1 MEEKEIDKILR
12 PNRVIYIMTLIAVI
26 VTIRNIWICNLLK
39 LQSNKRP
46 KRFRT
51 VNRKL
56 RGWRRC
62 IC

>member
-56 RGWRRC
+56 RG
-62 IC
+62 